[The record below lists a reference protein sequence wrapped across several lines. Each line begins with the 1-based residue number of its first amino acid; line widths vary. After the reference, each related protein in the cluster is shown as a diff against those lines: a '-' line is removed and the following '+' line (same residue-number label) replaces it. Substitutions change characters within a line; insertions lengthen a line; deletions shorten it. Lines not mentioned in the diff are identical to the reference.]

1 MLKRKIVFILVVLL
15 MAFNIPTMSFASES
29 DVEES
34 IEKQDT
40 ENVVKIEVSESELEP
55 QTNENDKDE
64 DNVQIT
70 EKTEVIDQTEVIEV
84 DEEKNDSIEES
95 IDEQSTEEES
105 KDLKDNL
112 DNDLVEEPII
122 ETPIIE
128 KPEAVEIENEVEE
141 PIIEESLVLIE
152 NIQEGLAT
160 EVEEPKSILKI
171 HHLFKSGEIVCDDYE
186 TIENLSEGDIVN
198 FSKYSYEDEYE
209 FANCINGDETLTIEA
224 GENLITIKY
233 TLKEGFKIV

>member
-128 KPEAVEIENEVEE
+128 EPEAVEIENEVEE
-141 PIIEESLVLIE
+141 S
-152 NIQEGLAT
+152 
-160 EVEEPKSILKI
+160 KSILKI

-209 FANCINGDETLTIEA
+209 FANCINGDETLTIED

>member
-40 ENVVKIEVSESELEP
+40 ENVVKIEVSKSELEP

-64 DNVQIT
+64 DNIQIT

-84 DEEKNDSIEES
+84 EEEKNDSIEES

-112 DNDLVEEPII
+112 DNDLVEEATI

-128 KPEAVEIENEVEE
+128 EPEAVEIENEVEE

-209 FANCINGDETLTIEA
+209 FANCINGDETLTIED